1 MSRQVVAKKRQL
13 CSNPVIMLHHFSKL
27 MAALGTLPLSMLC
40 LPAAAQSSLEPLVTD
55 AKILLD
61 GRLRFE
67 FADQDGFAEDATA
80 LTGRLRFGFET
91 GSVAGFTGLVEGDL
105 NRDIGVD
112 DFNSTINGKTRFP
125 VVADPDSERLNRLQ
139 LSYKAPF
146 ESIDAS
152 ATVGRQRIKF
162 DDDRFVGNVGFRQNE
177 QTYDAVR
184 LRLSPIDKVEIDYTY
199 LWHINRIFG
208 SDSPVGEAD
217 ADTHLI
223 NASAELPWGKL
234 TGYAYLMDLDGPLA
248 ADSNQTYGLRFTG
261 EQPLAAGL
269 KALYLAEFANQ
280 TDYADTPE
288 RFDLNYLSVRGGL
301 GYKGFSIKGGL
312 DLLEGDGRRGFT
324 TPLAT
329 LHKFQGFAD
338 LFLATPPS
346 GLEDVVIEAQYLA
359 KKLPILGDLRLAVWY
374 HDFSAES
381 GSGDFG
387 EEIDW
392 GLFITPWKGVTL
404 SVEYADFHGS
414 PLRGDLRRLWTT
426 LSLSY

>member
-1 MSRQVVAKKRQL
+1 MISRFIAVLQT
-13 CSNPVIMLHHFSKL
+13 I
-27 MAALGTLPLSMLC
+27 ALAMIG
-40 LPAAAQSSLEPLVTD
+40 LPAAAQGPLAPLVTD

-67 FADQDGFAEDATA
+67 FADQDGFPQDATA
-80 LTGRLRFGFET
+80 LTGRARFGFET

-105 NRDIGVD
+105 TRDLGVD
-112 DFNSTINGKTRFP
+112 DFNSTINGKSQFP

-139 LSYKAPF
+139 LRYAAPF
-146 ESIDAS
+146 KSIDAS
-152 ATVGRQRIKF
+152 ATIGRQRIKL

-184 LRLSPIDKVEIDYTY
+184 LRLSPLEAVEIDYTY
-199 LWHINRIFG
+199 IWHINRIFG

-223 NASAELPWGKL
+223 NASVELPWGKL
-234 TGYAYLMDLDGPLA
+234 AGYAYLMDLDGPLA
-248 ADSNQTYGLRFTG
+248 GASNQTYGLRFTG
-261 EQPLAAGL
+261 EESLAAGL
-269 KALYLAEFANQ
+269 KALYTAEFANQ

-288 RFDLNYLSVRGGL
+288 EFDLSYLSLRGGL
-301 GYKGFSIKGGL
+301 GYKGLSVKGGL
-312 DLLEGDGRRGFT
+312 DLLEGDGSRGFT

-338 LFLATPPS
+338 VFLATPAA
-346 GLEDVVIEAQYLA
+346 GLEDVVVEAEY
-359 KKLPILGDLRLAVWY
+359 KMPDLPLLGDLRLAVWY
-374 HDFSAES
+374 HDFSAEN
-381 GSGDFG
+381 GPGDFG

-392 GLFITPWKGVTL
+392 GVFVTPWEGVTL

-414 PLRGDLRRLWTT
+414 PLRSDLRRLWTT